1 MIPVRLL
8 PAAARRSDLGKS
20 PNEFFLKV
28 GNISSDFA
36 VYIVWICICIHII
49 IFLQPMKKE
58 EIKELSIQELKAQ
71 IEASEKAYREL
82 KVAHAISPVD
92 NPAKITKDRRDI
104 ARLKTVLRQKELA
117 AMAEASAK

>member
-1 MIPVRLL
+1 
-8 PAAARRSDLGKS
+8 
-20 PNEFFLKV
+20 
-28 GNISSDFA
+28 
-36 VYIVWICICIHII
+36 
-49 IFLQPMKKE
+49 MKKE

-104 ARLKTVLRQKELA
+104 ARLKTVLRQKEIA
-117 AMAEASAK
+117 AMADASAK